1 MRQKVCKLAIKF
13 ALRQNSALVY
23 LVFWFLNF
31 FLLIWLMSLVYLS
44 PMVLGI
50 FWIYSIYLVFSSQTK
65 TNGFVYTNAEITIV
79 KSQFT
84 FVFSF
89 LKSTP
94 TWKKYATD
102 GSDYILIISNE
113 NMRSILIISYFQG
126 PALRA

>member
-1 MRQKVCKLAIKF
+1 MRQKVCKLATKF
-13 ALRQNSALVY
+13 ALRQNSTLVY

-31 FLLIWLMSLVYLS
+31 FLLIYLVSLVYLS

-84 FVFSF
+84 FVFCF

-102 GSDYILIISNE
+102 DSDYILISNE